1 MTLSNSVGDANISL
15 KDNFERIE
23 AAHTDQLSGTSVING
38 PYKFSDLRGHLF
50 TNKSI
55 IPESGPISVKDHI
68 KGKHF
73 AQKFNTEDKKVYS
86 TFSAYSTKL
95 TGTTSSSSNSGSGN
109 TSNRRAKLAS
119 GQSGSFPYAI
129 MLITPHGRGSSDSPG
144 LVVDRTNADAV
155 DEATVWFKAVN
166 HSVPSAVD
174 LGIIKKDNALTW
186 TQQKSYLHNK
196 HGSYADRMSSTGTYH
211 NYTGSRDDLTSSSNL
226 ASPAYTQ
233 NSGNN
238 GTYGSKITSNFHNII
253 GKTAGTMRSQSGA
266 SSNSGGTDHWFFT
279 NSFTNY
285 NTYRSTTSILS
296 NHGLK
301 IKWYTATLDV
311 KFTSGSSEIVPQSGT
326 WSQSDLNNIFS
337 GMYISDTSNVSLTD
351 GVFIGKV
358 YTDSITM
365 YQETGVSSLTEIT
378 ASSSGNDT
386 ITISGYL
393 YWTLATTA
401 TYSNPVIL
409 GPPHT
414 VLPRFHADSAG
425 GTPSSITEWAFFIG
439 DSTNA
444 TSNTFEY
451 DIRDSE
457 PLNTDSSR
465 FSYSVSYDSKP
476 STNYEFAINVGGT
489 YAISGSLSSITPS
502 SSGYAFTT
510 QQSANISWQ
519 SYSMGS
525 RIQFMTSGKVVAIGA
540 QNRYGGQMA
549 IYSDNNTTAIE
560 TVTILGTGSTS
571 TTRNYKY
578 TTLTNPVSVAAN
590 SIYVIAFK
598 NGYSGSPGSG
608 GYAYHNISAYDST
621 LTSSGNIKLIR
632 GFFKYVGS
640 SSGVVKPTSSS
651 TTWNYGSTDLIFL
664 PD

>member
-1 MTLSNSVGDANISL
+1 MSNTIPTTNISIKDDLHIKWTDANGHELINS
-15 KDNFERIE
+15 
-23 AAHTDQLSGTSVING
+23 SSTST
-38 PYKFSDLRGHLF
+38 PYKMSELRGILF
-50 TNKSI
+50 TDGST
-55 IPESGPISVKDHI
+55 ISSTEAIKISDI

-86 TFSAYSTKL
+86 TFSAYSSKL
-95 TGTTSSSSNSGSGN
+95 YGTTASSSNSGSGN

-155 DEATVWFKAVN
+155 DEATVWFKVVN
-166 HSVPSAVD
+166 HNGYNQVQM
-174 LGIIKKDNALTW
+174 GIVKKDNTLTW
-186 TQQKSYLHNK
+186 SQQLAYLDDK
-196 HGSYADRMSSTGTYH
+196 HATYADRMCFHGVGFH
-211 NYTGSRDDLTSSSNL
+211 NYGGSRDDLISSTNIV
-226 ASPAYTQ
+226 SPAYVQ
-233 NSGNN
+233 NSGND
-238 GTYGSKITSNFHNII
+238 GTYGSKLTSLFHNII
-253 GKTAGTMRSQSGA
+253 GKTAGTMRSQSGT
-266 SSNSGGTDHWFFT
+266 STDSGGTNYWFFT
-279 NSFTNY
+279 DSLTNY
-285 NTYRSTTSILS
+285 NTYRANNILS

-301 IKWYTATLDV
+301 IKWYTTTLDV
-311 KFTSGSSEIVPQSGT
+311 SFTSGSNEITPQSGT
-326 WSQSDLNNIFS
+326 WSSSDLTNIFS
-337 GMYISDTSNVSLTD
+337 GMYISDTSNVLLTN

-378 ASSSGNDT
+378 ASTTGTDT

-393 YWTLATTA
+393 YWTLAA
-401 TYSNPVIL
+401 YGPDPVIL
-409 GPPHT
+409 GPPHA

-439 DSTNA
+439 DT
-444 TSNTFEY
+444 TSGTTNTFEY
-451 DIRDSE
+451 DINATE
-457 PLNTDSSR
+457 PTGSA
-465 FSYSVSYDSKP
+465 FSYSVSYSTKP

-510 QQSANISWQ
+510 QQSANVGWQ
-519 SYSMGS
+519 SYSMGA

-560 TVTILGTGSTS
+560 TVTIVGTGSTS

-632 GFFKYVGS
+632 GFFKNVGS

>member
-1 MTLSNSVGDANISL
+1 MG
-15 KDNFERIE
+15 
-23 AAHTDQLSGTSVING
+23 
-38 PYKFSDLRGHLF
+38 
-50 TNKSI
+50 
-55 IPESGPISVKDHI
+55 
-68 KGKHF
+68 
-73 AQKFNTEDKKVYS
+73 
-86 TFSAYSTKL
+86 
-95 TGTTSSSSNSGSGN
+95 
-109 TSNRRAKLAS
+109 
-119 GQSGSFPYAI
+119 
-129 MLITPHGRGSSDSPG
+129 
-144 LVVDRTNADAV
+144 
-155 DEATVWFKAVN
+155 
-166 HSVPSAVD
+166 
-174 LGIIKKDNALTW
+174 
-186 TQQKSYLHNK
+186 
-196 HGSYADRMSSTGTYH
+196 
-211 NYTGSRDDLTSSSNL
+211 
-226 ASPAYTQ
+226 
-233 NSGNN
+233 
-238 GTYGSKITSNFHNII
+238 
-253 GKTAGTMRSQSGA
+253 
-266 SSNSGGTDHWFFT
+266 
-279 NSFTNY
+279 
-285 NTYRSTTSILS
+285 
-296 NHGLK
+296 
-301 IKWYTATLDV
+301 
-311 KFTSGSSEIVPQSGT
+311 
-326 WSQSDLNNIFS
+326 NIFA
-337 GMYISDTSNVSLTD
+337 GMYISDTSNVSLTN

-439 DSTNA
+439 DTTNA

-451 DIRDSE
+451 DVRNEE
-457 PLNTDSSR
+457 PSGSA

-502 SSGYAFTT
+502 SSGYPFTT
-510 QQSANISWQ
+510 QQSANVGWQ
-519 SYSMGS
+519 SYSMGA

-578 TTLTNPVSVAAN
+578 TTLTNPVSVTAN

>member
-1 MTLSNSVGDANISL
+1 MSNTVPNTNISI
-15 KDNFERIE
+15 KDDLHIKWIE
-23 AAHTDQLSGTSVING
+23 ANGHELIGVSETTG
-38 PYKFSDLRGHLF
+38 PYKMSDLRGALF
-50 TNKSI
+50 TDGSTI
-55 IPESGPISVKDHI
+55 SPSGAIKIADI

-73 AQKFNTEDKKVYS
+73 AQKFNTEDQKVYS
-86 TFSAYSTKL
+86 TFSAYSSKL
-95 TGTTSSSSNSGSGN
+95 YGTTASSSNSGSGN

-144 LVVDRTNADAV
+144 LVVDRTNADVV

-166 HSVPSAVD
+166 HSVPLAVQM
-174 LGIIKKDNALTW
+174 GIIKKDNALTW

-196 HGSYADRMSSTGTYH
+196 HGSYADRMSSSGGYH
-211 NYTGSRDDLTSSSNL
+211 NYAGSRDDLTSSS
-226 ASPAYTQ
+226 SIVIPAYTQ

-238 GTYGSKITSNFHNII
+238 GTYGSKISSNFHNII
-253 GKTAGTMRSQSGA
+253 GKTAGTMRSQSGT
-266 SSNSGGTDHWFFT
+266 SSNSGGIDHWFFT

-285 NTYRSTTSILS
+285 DTYKSTTSILS

-301 IKWYTATLDV
+301 IKWYTTTLEV
-311 KFTSGSSEIVPQSGT
+311 SFTSGSSEIVPQSGT
-326 WSQSDLNNIFS
+326 WSDMGNIFA

-439 DSTNA
+439 DTTNA
-444 TSNTFEY
+444 TTNTFEY

-465 FSYSVSYDSKP
+465 FSYSVSYSTKP
-476 STNYEFAINVGGT
+476 VVINYYWKYYAYGSSIGTTYVYWYSGGT
-489 YAISGSLSSITPS
+489 LNLLRSISGQQHTSSGKAWNSYTEDLSSYSGQTGYIVYAYKTGSFWRNDPQFDEMSIEILGTTTDLAPDSGLWARNTSYTTSLSYPSSNWSNSITTSTSASNKWNLDAGGTPS
-502 SSGYAFTT
+502 SSTGTT
-510 QQSANISWQ
+510 KDAA
-519 SYSMGS
+519 GS
-525 RIQFMTSGKVVAIGA
+525 STGKYLYFEGSSPNYTSS
-540 QNRYGGQMA
+540 NRYYWFRSKNQF
-549 IYSDNNTTAIE
+549 
-560 TVTILGTGSTS
+560 
-571 TTRNYKY
+571 
-578 TTLTNPVSVAAN
+578 TLS
-590 SIYVIAFK
+590 
-598 NGYSGSPGSG
+598 SG
-608 GYAYHNISAYDST
+608 G
-621 LTSSGNIKLIR
+621 
-632 GFFKYVGS
+632 
-640 SSGVVKPTSSS
+640 
-651 TTWNYGSTDLIFL
+651 
-664 PD
+664 